1 MRIRRK
7 KAALAAAIVYVLL
20 AGGSWM
26 FINSYANSFN
36 RLSNEKIV
44 PAVMTIERGRASAE
58 VLGKTLDIDISGI
71 NKSSKSWFAA
81 YLAASDE
88 IRSAAY
94 LIALTYGK

>member
-1 MRIRRK
+1 MKIRRK
-7 KAALAAAIVYVLL
+7 KAALAAAIVYMLL

>member
-7 KAALAAAIVYVLL
+7 KAALAAAIIYVLL

>member
-7 KAALAAAIVYVLL
+7 KAALAAAIVYMLL

-94 LIALTYGK
+94 PIALTYGK

>member
-7 KAALAAAIVYVLL
+7 KAALAAAIVYMLL

-44 PAVMTIERGRASAE
+44 PAVLTIERGRASAE

>member
-1 MRIRRK
+1 MKRHHK
-7 KAALAAAIVYVLL
+7 KAALGAALMYLL
-20 AGGSWM
+20 LSGGSWM

-36 RLSNEKIV
+36 RLSREKIV
-44 PAVMTIERGRASAE
+44 PAVMTIESGRASAE

-88 IRSAAY
+88 VRSAAY
-94 LIALTYGK
+94 LIALTYGH

>member
-1 MRIRRK
+1 MRIHRK
-7 KAALAAAIVYVLL
+7 KAALAAAIVYMLL

>member
-7 KAALAAAIVYVLL
+7 KAALAAAIVYMLL

>member
-1 MRIRRK
+1 MKIRRK
-7 KAALAAAIVYVLL
+7 KAALAAAIVYMLL

-36 RLSNEKIV
+36 RLTNEKIV